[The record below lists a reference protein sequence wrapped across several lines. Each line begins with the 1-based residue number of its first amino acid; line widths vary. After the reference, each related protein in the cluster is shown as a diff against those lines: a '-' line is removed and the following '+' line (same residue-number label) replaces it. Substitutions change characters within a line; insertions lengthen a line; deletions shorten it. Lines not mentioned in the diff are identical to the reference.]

1 MKKIRI
7 IIMGKT
13 GVGKSTII
21 NAVLGEEKAKIGDGA
36 AITRENKVY
45 DCKRMVDFSDLN
57 SPGGYSKV
65 NYEISLYDTVGL
77 EVDSRIT
84 RDTLSKIKEHI
95 KEAKKKS
102 SDEDVNI
109 VWFCINERS
118 NRFETYEADLIK
130 QLSNE
135 FEIPFVIVLTKCIS
149 KKSGKLAEEIQNK
162 MPNIPIRRIL
172 ASDYEFD
179 DDVIIKAYGLEEL
192 LSMSI
197 NDYYAYRIQVVDSI
211 IDELSKQSDA
221 KIKEIE
227 KKGNACIIKYT
238 EAAGKIGRIPGGC
251 IPFVHSKCIK
261 MISDLNSIGG
271 LSRDK
276 DYASEIFDD
285 IIVGIVM
292 APFMALPFISKLA
305 AESYLESVGENYLK
319 AMINVISQSSKA
331 ELNDK
336 KLVKERMRQQLKK

>member
-1 MKKIRI
+1 
-7 IIMGKT
+7 MGKT

-21 NAVLGEEKAKIGDGA
+21 NSVLGEKKAETGDGT

-45 DCKRMVDFSDLN
+45 DCKRMVELGQSN
-57 SPGGYSKV
+57 TPGRYSKV

-84 RDTLSKIKEHI
+84 RDTLSKIKKHI
-95 KEAKKKS
+95 QEAKQNS
-102 SDEDVNI
+102 SVDDVNI

-118 NRFETYEADLIK
+118 NRFETYEAELIK

-179 DDVIIKAYGLEEL
+179 DDITIKAFGLEEL

-197 NDYYAYRIQVVDSI
+197 NDYYDYRIKVIDSI

-227 KKGNACIIKYT
+227 TKGNACIRKYSV
-238 EAAGKIGRIPGGC
+238 EAGKIGRIPGGC

-271 LSRDK
+271 LSKDK
-276 DYASEIFDD
+276 EYASEVFDD

-292 APFMALPFISKLA
+292 APFMILPFLSKLA
-305 AESYLESVGENYLK
+305 AESYIESVGENYLK
-319 AMINVISQSSKA
+319 AMINVISLSSKA

-336 KLVKERMRQQLKK
+336 KLVKEKMKQQLKK